1 MQRTLWRRLPPR
13 LLRHDADLPSAAELL
28 VEEEERAVVRA
39 AFDRLEA
46 DERELLELR
55 VVAGLSSAE
64 VAVILDKQP
73 SAVRMAQKRALARL
87 RTFVEETS
95 RVG

>member
-1 MQRTLWRRLPPR
+1 ML
-13 LLRHDADLPSAAELL
+13 
-28 VEEEERAVVRA
+28 RA
-39 AFDRLEA
+39 AFERLDR

-64 VAVILDKQP
+64 VADVLGKQP

-87 RTFVEETS
+87 RVFVGEVS
-95 RVG
+95 HVG